1 MANFAGQ
8 IEFFQACLPPI
19 PLGDYSVKVEQTLR
33 EIRPEKPF
41 VSELEFSIAGPRF
54 CLTPT
59 DVYAVYPPANQ
70 TGAFGNTLPHIVFT
84 RRTLPW
90 ERTTISGKQ
99 PDNKN
104 PCPWLALLV
113 LSDADCAREGVE
125 VPEVKPRKIEELL
138 EPKDV
143 SVQGPDLKTTDLK
156 PYESTNDLCNTVD
169 LPIKLFAKIVPS
181 ESDLP
186 YLAHVRQVD
195 TGNKET
201 MSLQTEGC
209 FAVVLGNRF
218 PEASTA
224 PAGGK
229 NTVYAVSLEGFHNDL
244 YGKTSRLT
252 ADKVRLAVLASWSFF
267 CQGDITFTYSM
278 QNLNVRLLSKPPA
291 GRWQI
296 EEALELGYAAL
307 DHRIRN
313 GENTV
318 SWYRGPLVPLKYPK
332 GETYSFLPSADAALR
347 YNYETGLM
355 DASYAAAWQ
364 LGRLLALQNPHFSRM
379 LYRYRNQDRQEVK
392 RGIQQT
398 DVQQKYGVAGKAA
411 QEHVLEVFRRNGNR

>member
-8 IEFFQACLPPI
+8 IEFFQACLPPL
-19 PLGDYSVKVEQTLR
+19 PLGDYSIKVKQTLR
-33 EIRPEKPF
+33 EIRPKKPF
-41 VSELEFSIAGPRF
+41 VSKLEFSVAGPRF
-54 CLTPT
+54 SLTPT

-70 TGAFGNTLPHIVFT
+70 TGKFENTLPHIVFT

-90 ERTTISGKQ
+90 ERTVMLGKQ
-99 PDNKN
+99 PDSKN
-104 PCPWLALLV
+104 PCPWLALLL

-125 VPEVKPRKIEELL
+125 VPEIKPRKIEQLL
-138 EPKDV
+138 KPEDAN
-143 SVQGPDLKTTDLK
+143 VQGPDLKTTDLK
-156 PYESTNDLCNTVD
+156 LYESANDLCNTVD

-181 ESDLP
+181 EPDLP
-186 YLAHVRQVD
+186 YLAHARQVH

-244 YGKTSRLT
+244 YGKTGRLT
-252 ADKVRLAVLASWSFF
+252 AEKVRLAVLASWNFF
-267 CQGDITFTYSM
+267 CQGNITFTDSM
-278 QNLNVRLLSKPPA
+278 QTLKVALLSKPPA
-291 GRWQI
+291 DRQQI
-296 EEALELGYAAL
+296 KQALELGYAAL
-307 DHRIRN
+307 DHSIRN
-313 GENTV
+313 GEKTV
-318 SWYRGPLVPLKYPK
+318 SWYRGPLVPLNYPK
-332 GETYSFLPSADAALR
+332 RETYSFLPSADAALR

-364 LGRLLALQNPHFSRM
+364 LGRLLALQNPHFSRV
-379 LYRYRNQDRQEVK
+379 LYRYRNQNRQKVK
-392 RGIQQT
+392 RDLRQT
-398 DVQQKYGVAGKAA
+398 DVQQKYGLAGNAA
-411 QEHVLEVFRRNGNR
+411 EHVVEVFRRKGDR